1 MKGRAIAFLLIFALI
16 CGAFGFMSADLS
28 ASARDYALEGE
39 LLAGS
44 REAAEGIAL
53 EYAQWLHGCLVWRTA
68 YDLGSGGQTLD
79 FAWWPSLEE
88 PETRPFELEA
98 EDVFDRF
105 AVGPGSEYSPA
116 IAGLVDGFLESGK
129 LSEEYVLN
137 DYVDCV
143 PVVFSLLVPDEG
155 GGAWVRTQ
163 QALSELFFV
172 PLPENIRVR
181 FERDEGSGF
190 YDYKYAGRGLTARAS
205 SVETAGYIY
214 FTFSVRE
221 SLSGENELRFEG
233 GPLLDGS
240 HLPGGGWGLWRVKLE
255 GEELAFESL
264 EQVLSL
270 GTDWQDAVL
279 ALDGERPL
287 LLTLAD
293 GCVTL
298 RALDAESGAVTD
310 EFTLFEGFEPSWDG
324 LAELEVQSF
333 PEGIAVADRDGAAA
347 TLLRSG
353 EGYTGLR
360 LWDSQAEYDERSRL
374 LGLGPEGSFYAYERR
389 YRLFGERLA
398 VLELTD
404 IYSGSNRQA
413 QGLLLLYVYDPE
425 DGLIFAERLS
435 SPLSGVSQ
443 YVGSETALVPAEQ
456 RSAK

>member
-28 ASARDYALEGE
+28 ASAKDYALEGE

-88 PETRPFELEA
+88 PEARPFELEA

-116 IAGLVDGFLESGK
+116 VAGLVDGFLESGK

-143 PVVFSLLVPDEG
+143 PVVFRLLVPDEG

-181 FERDEGSGF
+181 FERDEGSSF
-190 YDYKYAGRGLTARAS
+190 YDHKYAGSGLTARAS
-205 SVETAGYIY
+205 SVEAAGYIY

-255 GEELAFESL
+255 GEELALESL

-293 GCVTL
+293 GRVTL

-360 LWDSQAEYDERSRL
+360 LWNSQVEYDERSRL
-374 LGLGPEGSFYAYERR
+374 LGLGPEDGFYAGGRQ

-425 DGLIFAERLS
+425 DLILPELAATSRSRISIRAE
-435 SPLSGVSQ
+435 
-443 YVGSETALVPAEQ
+443 
-456 RSAK
+456 

>member
-28 ASARDYALEGE
+28 ASAKDYALEGE

-53 EYAQWLHGCLVWRTA
+53 EYAQWLHGSLVWRTA

-88 PETRPFELEA
+88 PEARPFELEA

-116 IAGLVDGFLESGK
+116 ISGLVDSFLASGK

-137 DYVDCV
+137 DYIDCV
-143 PVVFSLLVPDEG
+143 PVVFKLLVPEKG

-163 QALSELFFV
+163 RSLNELFFV
-172 PLPENIRVR
+172 PLPENVRVR
-181 FERDEGSGF
+181 FERDEGSSF
-190 YDYKYAGRGLTARAS
+190 YDYKYAGSGLTARAS
-205 SVETAGYIY
+205 SVEAAGYIY
-214 FTFSVRE
+214 FTLSVRE

-240 HLPGGGWGLWRVKLE
+240 HLPGGGWGLWRVKLD
-255 GEELAFESL
+255 GEDLALESL

-293 GCVTL
+293 GRVTL

-324 LAELEVQSF
+324 LANLEVQSF
-333 PEGIAVADRDGAAA
+333 PEGIAVACEDGAAA
-347 TLLRSG
+347 TLLRSA

-360 LWDSQAEYDERSRL
+360 LWDSQVEYDERSRL
-374 LGLGPEGSFYAYERR
+374 LGLGPEDSFYAYERQ

-404 IYSGSNRQA
+404 IFSGSNRQA

-435 SPLSGVSQ
+435 SPLSDVSQ

-456 RSAK
+456 RSME

>member
-28 ASARDYALEGE
+28 ASAKDYALEGE

-79 FAWWPSLEE
+79 FAWRPSLEE

-116 IAGLVDGFLESGK
+116 VAGLVDGFLASGK

-143 PVVFSLLVPDEG
+143 PVVFRLLVPDEG

-163 QALSELFFV
+163 RSLSELFFV
-172 PLPENIRVR
+172 PLPENVRVR
-181 FERDEGSGF
+181 FERDEDSSF
-190 YDYKYAGRGLTARAS
+190 YDHKYAGRGLTARAS

-255 GEELAFESL
+255 GEELALESL

-293 GCVTL
+293 GRVTL

-310 EFTLFEGFEPSWDG
+310 EFTLFEGFEPIWDG

-347 TLLRSG
+347 TLLRSA

-360 LWDSQAEYDERSRL
+360 LWNSQVEPDERSRL
-374 LGLGPEGSFYAYERR
+374 LGLGPEDDFYAGGRQ

-425 DGLIFAERLS
+425 DGLIFAECLS
-435 SPLSGVSQ
+435 SPLADVSQ
-443 YVGSETALVPAEQ
+443 YVYLETALVPAEQ
-456 RSAK
+456 RSTE

>member
-79 FAWWPSLEE
+79 FSWRSSLEE

-143 PVVFSLLVPDEG
+143 PVVFRLLVPDEG

-163 QALSELFFV
+163 RSLSELFFV
-172 PLPENIRVR
+172 PLPENVRVR
-181 FERDEGSGF
+181 FERDEGSSF
-190 YDYKYAGRGLTARAS
+190 YDYKYAGSGLTARAS
-205 SVETAGYIY
+205 SVEAAGYIY

-255 GEELAFESL
+255 GEGLALESL

-293 GCVTL
+293 GRVTL

-310 EFTLFEGFEPSWDG
+310 EFTLFEGFEPSWYG

-347 TLLRSG
+347 TLLRLA

-360 LWDSQAEYDERSRL
+360 LWNSQVEYDERSRL
-374 LGLGPEGSFYAYERR
+374 LGLGPEGSFYAYERQ

-398 VLELTD
+398 VLEPTD
-404 IYSGSNRQA
+404 IYSGSNKQA
-413 QGLLLLYVYDPE
+413 EGLLMLYVYDPE

>member
-28 ASARDYALEGE
+28 ASAKDYALEGE

-172 PLPENIRVR
+172 PLPENVRVR
-181 FERDEGSGF
+181 FERDEDSSF
-190 YDYKYAGRGLTARAS
+190 YDHKYAGSGLTARAS
-205 SVETAGYIY
+205 SVEAAGYIY

-255 GEELAFESL
+255 GEDLALESL

-293 GCVTL
+293 GRVTL
-298 RALDAESGAVTD
+298 RALDAESGAVMD

-347 TLLRSG
+347 TLLRSA

-360 LWDSQAEYDERSRL
+360 LWNSQVESDERSRL
-374 LGLGPEGSFYAYERR
+374 LGLGPEDGFYAGGRQ

-435 SPLSGVSQ
+435 SPLSDVSQ
-443 YVGSETALVPAEQ
+443 YVYLETALVPAEQ
-456 RSAK
+456 RSTE

>member
-1 MKGRAIAFLLIFALI
+1 MRGRAIAFLLIFALI
-16 CGAFGFMSADLS
+16 CGVFGFMSADLS
-28 ASARDYALEGE
+28 ASAKDYALEGE

-53 EYAQWLHGCLVWRTA
+53 EYTEWLHGILAWRTA

-79 FAWWPSLEE
+79 FSWWPSLEE
-88 PETRPFELEA
+88 PEARPFELEA

-116 IAGLVDGFLESGK
+116 VAGLVDSFLASGK

-172 PLPENIRVR
+172 PLPENVRVR
-181 FERDEGSGF
+181 FERDENSSF
-190 YDYKYAGRGLTARAS
+190 YDHKYAGRGLTARAS

-255 GEELAFESL
+255 GEELALESL

-293 GCVTL
+293 GRVTL

-360 LWDSQAEYDERSRL
+360 LWDSQVESDERSRL
-374 LGLGPEGSFYAYERR
+374 LGLGPEDGFYAGGRQ

-435 SPLSGVSQ
+435 SPLADVSQ
-443 YVGSETALVPAEQ
+443 YVYLETALVPAEQ
-456 RSAK
+456 RSTE